1 MNAVGLRLRTL
12 ASPLSD
18 PSLRRLWYARLV
30 SEGGD
35 WAARLALGLLVFAQ
49 TGSPLAT
56 TTVTAVSLLPH
67 LGIGQ
72 VLGTLADRF
81 PHRSVMIGAELWR
94 GVIYLVLAFTH
105 LPVPAILAL
114 AFVAGLADP
123 PFLAATS
130 AALPLL
136 AGDRYMLV
144 LTLWTSTHQAMTLVG
159 FAAGGLLVAATSPSL
174 ALALNA
180 ASFLVSI
187 VFIAGSRPTRSS
199 ETSERK
205 PLIRPAVRAL
215 TSDRL
220 IMVSAGA
227 VTIAAVLGVT
237 VESLMV
243 AYAAHLGYGARGAGL
258 LATIPPIA
266 ALLTALLIRSD
277 GAHVQLVRRVCWTVT
292 GMSAVAF
299 TAFILDSP
307 MPVIA
312 VAFLAAGALDVM
324 TVPAGAVIGQRLP
337 QGSRG
342 TAFSFLEG
350 ALGTAQVL
358 GALLAGA
365 LATAMSVAHASAI
378 LALPALAF
386 GVLGLLVIRRPA
398 RGEAAARPEAAPAPA
413 VPALPAAP
421 AVPSVAAV
429 PTARAVPVE
438 PGRLPVA
445 AAD

>member
-1 MNAVGLRLRTL
+1 MRTLGRRFRTL

-18 PSLRRLWYARLV
+18 VSLRRLWFARLV

-81 PHRSVMIGAELWR
+81 PHRSVMVGAELWR
-94 GVIYLVLAFTH
+94 GTIYLVLAFTH

-123 PFLAATS
+123 PFLAANS

-136 AGDRYMLV
+136 AGDRYMIV
-144 LTLWTSTHQAMTLVG
+144 LTLWTSTRQAMTLIG
-159 FAAGGLLVAATSPSL
+159 FAAGGLLIAATTPSL

-187 VFIAGSRPTRSS
+187 FFIARTRPTRSS
-199 ETSERK
+199 APEDRQ

-243 AYAAHLGYGARGAGL
+243 AYAAHLGYGATGAGL

-266 ALLTALLIRSD
+266 ALLTALMVSSD
-277 GAHVQLVRRVCWTVT
+277 GAHAQLVRRVCWMVT
-292 GMSAVAF
+292 GMSLVAF
-299 TAFILDSP
+299 TAFVLDTP
-307 MPVIA
+307 MPFVA

-337 QGSRG
+337 QASRG

-365 LATAMSVAHASAI
+365 LATAMSVAHASAL
-378 LALPALAF
+378 LALPALAV
-386 GVLGLLVIRRPA
+386 GVAGLVAVRRPSQDT
-398 RGEAAARPEAAPAPA
+398 PAP
-413 VPALPAAP
+413 V
-421 AVPSVAAV
+421 AVPSPADHDHENRPAAV
-429 PTARAVPVE
+429 VAVP
-438 PGRLPVA
+438 PSGHGGDSSALI
-445 AAD
+445 AADAPRAS

>member
-1 MNAVGLRLRTL
+1 MRAFGQRLRLL

-18 PSLRRLWYARLV
+18 VSLRRLWFARLV

-72 VLGTLADRF
+72 LLGTLADRF
-81 PHRSVMIGAELWR
+81 PHRWVMVGAELWR
-94 GVIYLVLAFTH
+94 GVIYLVLAFVH

-123 PFLAATS
+123 PFLAANS

-136 AGDRYMLV
+136 SGDRYVLV
-144 LTLWTSTHQAMTLVG
+144 LTLWTSTRQAMTLIG
-159 FAAGGLLVAATSPSL
+159 FAAGGFLIAATSPSL

-180 ASFLVSI
+180 GSFLLSI
-187 VFIAGSRPTRSS
+187 VFIAGTRSTRSS
-199 ETSERK
+199 ETSERR
-205 PLIRPAVRAL
+205 PLIRPAIHAL

-220 IMVSAGA
+220 IIVSAGA
-227 VTIAAVLGVT
+227 VTIGAVLGVT

-243 AYAAHLGYGARGAGL
+243 AYAAHLGYGATGAGL
-258 LATIPPIA
+258 LATIPPVA
-266 ALLTALLIRSD
+266 ALLTALLISSE
-277 GAHVQLVRRVCWTVT
+277 GTHAQLVRRVCATVAMM
-292 GMSAVAF
+292 GAVAF
-299 TAFILDSP
+299 AVFSLDAP
-307 MPVIA
+307 MPVVT

-337 QGSRG
+337 QASRG

-350 ALGTAQVL
+350 ALGGAQVL

-365 LATAMSVAHASAI
+365 LATAISVAYASAV
-378 LALPALAF
+378 LALPALVF
-386 GVLGLLVIRRPA
+386 GLLGLLLVRRAP
-398 RGEAAARPEAAPAPA
+398 RDQPTAAAGAPAAGGGPS
-413 VPALPAAP
+413 VPGLLPAA
-421 AVPSVAAV
+421 VG
-429 PTARAVPVE
+429 E
-438 PGRLPVA
+438 
-445 AAD
+445 

>member
-1 MNAVGLRLRTL
+1 VGALGRRFATL

-18 PSLRRLWYARLV
+18 TSLRRLWFARLV

-72 VLGTLADRF
+72 LLGTLADRF

-94 GVIYLVLAFTH
+94 GTLYLILAFTH

-123 PFLAATS
+123 PFLAANS

-144 LTLWTSTHQAMTLVG
+144 LTLWTSTRQAMTLIG
-159 FAAGGLLVAATSPSL
+159 FAAGGLLIAVTSPSL
-174 ALALNA
+174 ALGLNA

-187 VFIAGSRPTRSS
+187 VFITGTRPTRSC
-199 ETSERK
+199 EPEDRQ

-220 IMVSAGA
+220 ILVSAGA

-243 AYAAHLGYGARGAGL
+243 AYAAHLGYGARGTGL

-266 ALLTALLIRSD
+266 ALITALLVKSD
-277 GAHVQLVRRVCWTVT
+277 GAHAQLVRRVCWLVT
-292 GMSAVAF
+292 AMSAVAF
-299 TAFILDSP
+299 TAFVLDTP
-307 MPVIA
+307 MPFVA

-337 QGSRG
+337 QASRG

-350 ALGTAQVL
+350 ALGTAQVV

-365 LATAMSVAHASAI
+365 LATAMSVAYASAI
-378 LALPALAF
+378 LALPALAV
-386 GVLGLLVIRRPA
+386 GIAGLLAVRRPA
-398 RGEAAARPEAAPAPA
+398 TVPPE
-413 VPALPAAP
+413 V
-421 AVPSVAAV
+421 SVAPVLLPIAAV
-429 PTARAVPVE
+429 
-438 PGRLPVA
+438 
-445 AAD
+445 D

>member
-1 MNAVGLRLRTL
+1 MRTLGRRICTL

-18 PSLRRLWYARLV
+18 VSLRRLWFARLV

-72 VLGTLADRF
+72 LLGTLADRF
-81 PHRSVMIGAELWR
+81 PHRSVMVGAELWR
-94 GVIYLVLAFTH
+94 GTIYLVLAFTH

-123 PFLAATS
+123 PFLAANG

-136 AGDRYMLV
+136 SGDRYMVV
-144 LTLWTSTHQAMTLVG
+144 LTLWTSTRQAMTLVG
-159 FAAGGLLVAATSPSL
+159 FAAGGFLVAATSPSV

-180 ASFLVSI
+180 ASFLASI
-187 VFIAGSRPTRSS
+187 VFIAGIRPTRSS
-199 ETSERK
+199 EPEDRQ

-243 AYAAHLGYGARGAGL
+243 AYASHLGYGARGAGL
-258 LATIPPIA
+258 LATIPPVA
-266 ALLTALLIRSD
+266 ALLTALLMSSD
-277 GAHVQLVRRVCWTVT
+277 GAHWQLVRRVCRLVA
-292 GMSAVAF
+292 GMSTVAF
-299 TAFILDSP
+299 TAFVLDSP
-307 MPVIA
+307 MPFIA

-337 QGSRG
+337 QASRG

-350 ALGTAQVL
+350 ALGSAQVL

-378 LALPALAF
+378 LALPALAV
-386 GVLGLLVIRRPA
+386 GVAGLLVIRRPA
-398 RGEAAARPEAAPAPA
+398 SE
-413 VPALPAAP
+413 PAAP
-421 AVPSVAAV
+421 SLPDL
-429 PTARAVPVE
+429 
-438 PGRLPVA
+438 LPVVA
-445 AAD
+445 TDRP

>member
-1 MNAVGLRLRTL
+1 MGTLGRRICTL

-18 PSLRRLWYARLV
+18 VSLRRLWFARLV

-72 VLGTLADRF
+72 LLGTLADRF
-81 PHRSVMIGAELWR
+81 PHRSVMVGAELWR
-94 GVIYLVLAFTH
+94 GTVYLVLAFTH

-123 PFLAATS
+123 PFLAANG

-136 AGDRYMLV
+136 SGDRYMVV
-144 LTLWTSTHQAMTLVG
+144 LTLWTSTRQAMTLVG
-159 FAAGGLLVAATSPSL
+159 FAAGGFLVAATSPSL

-180 ASFLVSI
+180 ASFLASI
-187 VFIAGSRPTRSS
+187 VFIAGIRPTRSS
-199 ETSERK
+199 EPEDRQ

-220 IMVSAGA
+220 IVVSAGA

-243 AYAAHLGYGARGAGL
+243 AYASHLGYGARGAGL

-266 ALLTALLIRSD
+266 ALLTALLMSSD
-277 GAHVQLVRRVCWTVT
+277 GAHWQLVRRVCWLVT
-292 GMSAVAF
+292 GLSTVAF
-299 TAFILDSP
+299 TAFVLDSP
-307 MPVIA
+307 MPFIA

-337 QGSRG
+337 QASRG

-350 ALGTAQVL
+350 ALGSAQVL

-365 LATAMSVAHASAI
+365 LATTMSVAHASAI
-378 LALPALAF
+378 LALPALAV
-386 GVLGLLVIRRPA
+386 GVAGLLVVRRPA
-398 RGEAAARPEAAPAPA
+398 SE
-413 VPALPAAP
+413 PAAP
-421 AVPSVAAV
+421 SLPDLRPVVATDR
-429 PTARAVPVE
+429 P
-438 PGRLPVA
+438 
-445 AAD
+445 

>member
-1 MNAVGLRLRTL
+1 MRAFGQRLRLL

-18 PSLRRLWYARLV
+18 TSLRRLWLARLV

-72 VLGTLADRF
+72 LLGTLADRF
-81 PHRSVMIGAELWR
+81 PHRTVMVGAEVWR
-94 GVIYLVLAFTH
+94 GVIYLVLAVAH

-123 PFLAATS
+123 PFLAANS

-136 AGDRYMLV
+136 SGDRYVLV
-144 LTLWTSTHQAMTLVG
+144 LTLWTSTRQAMTLIG
-159 FAAGGLLVAATSPSL
+159 FAAGGVLIAATSPSL

-180 ASFLVSI
+180 GSFLLSI
-187 VFIAGSRPTRSS
+187 VFIAGSRPTRSN
-199 ETSERK
+199 ETSERR
-205 PLIRPAVRAL
+205 PLIRPAIRAL

-220 IMVSAGA
+220 IVVSAGA
-227 VTIAAVLGVT
+227 VTIGAVLGVT

-243 AYAAHLGYGARGAGL
+243 AYAAHLGYGATGAGL
-258 LATIPPIA
+258 LATIPPVA
-266 ALLTALLIRSD
+266 ALLTALLISSE
-277 GAHVQLVRRVCWTVT
+277 GTHAQLVRRVCATVAAM
-292 GMSAVAF
+292 GAVACA
-299 TAFILDSP
+299 AFALDAP
-307 MPVIA
+307 MPVVAI
-312 VAFLAAGALDVM
+312 AFLAAGALDVM

-337 QGSRG
+337 QASRG

-350 ALGTAQVL
+350 ALGGAQVL

-365 LATAMSVAHASAI
+365 LATAMSVAYASAI
-378 LALPALAF
+378 LALPALLF
-386 GVLGLLVIRRPA
+386 GLIGLLLVRRAPRA
-398 RGEAAARPEAAPAPA
+398 RPVAVASAPAAAGATS
-413 VPALPAAP
+413 VPDLLPAA
-421 AVPSVAAV
+421 AG
-429 PTARAVPVE
+429 E
-438 PGRLPVA
+438 
-445 AAD
+445 

>member
-1 MNAVGLRLRTL
+1 MANGDGMDAIGRRMRTL

-18 PSLRRLWYARLV
+18 PSLRRLWFARLI
-30 SEGGD
+30 SEAGD

-72 VLGTLADRF
+72 LLGTLADRF
-81 PHRSVMIGAELWR
+81 PHRSVMIGAEVWR
-94 GVIYLVLAFTH
+94 GTLYLVLAFSH
-105 LPVPAILAL
+105 LPVPAVLAL

-123 PFLAATS
+123 PFLAANS

-136 AGDRYMLV
+136 AGERYVLV
-144 LTLWTSTHQAMTLVG
+144 LTLWSSTRQAMTLVG
-159 FAAGGLLVAATSPSL
+159 FAAGGFLVAATSPSM

-199 ETSERK
+199 EPENRQ
-205 PLIRPAVRAL
+205 PLIRPALRAL

-220 IMVSAGA
+220 IVVSAAA
-227 VTIAAVLGVT
+227 VTISAVLAVT

-243 AYAAHLGYGARGAGL
+243 AYAAHLGFGARGAGL
-258 LATIPPIA
+258 LATIPPVA
-266 ALLTALLIRSD
+266 ALVTALLVSGEGTHAR
-277 GAHVQLVRRVCWTVT
+277 LVRRVCWLVAA
-292 GMSAVAF
+292 MSAVAF
-299 TAFILDSP
+299 TVFVLDAP
-307 MPVIA
+307 MPFVA
-312 VAFLAAGALDVM
+312 VGFLAAGALDVM

-337 QGSRG
+337 QASRG

-350 ALGTAQVL
+350 ALGAAQVV
-358 GALLAGA
+358 GSLLAGA

-378 LALPALAF
+378 LALPALVIGA
-386 GVLGLLVIRRPA
+386 LGLFVVRRPQA
-398 RGEAAARPEAAPAPA
+398 DV
-413 VPALPAAP
+413 VPLALPARPDLLP
-421 AVPSVAAV
+421 A
-429 PTARAVPVE
+429 
-438 PGRLPVA
+438 A

>member
-1 MNAVGLRLRTL
+1 MANGESMDALGSRIRTL

-18 PSLRRLWYARLV
+18 PSLRRLWFARLV

-35 WAARLALGLLVFAQ
+35 WAARLALGLLVFAR

-56 TTVTAVSLLPH
+56 TAVTAVSLLPH

-72 VLGTLADRF
+72 LLGTLADRF

-94 GVIYLVLAFTH
+94 GTLYLFLAFSH

-123 PFLAATS
+123 PFLAANS

-136 AGDRYMLV
+136 AGDRYLLV
-144 LTLWTSTHQAMTLVG
+144 LTLWSSTRQAMTLVG
-159 FAAGGLLVAATSPSL
+159 FAAGGFLVAATSPSL

-199 ETSERK
+199 ESEDRQ

-220 IMVSAGA
+220 IMVSAAA

-243 AYAAHLGYGARGAGL
+243 AYAAHLGFGARGAGL
-258 LATIPPIA
+258 LATIPPLA
-266 ALLTALLIRSD
+266 ALVTALLVSAD
-277 GAHVQLVRRVCWTVT
+277 GAHAQLVRRVCWLVAA
-292 GMSAVAF
+292 MSAVAF
-299 TAFILDSP
+299 TVFVLDAP
-307 MPVIA
+307 MPF
-312 VAFLAAGALDVM
+312 VAIGFLAAGALDVM

-337 QGSRG
+337 QASRG

-350 ALGTAQVL
+350 ALGAAQVL
-358 GALLAGA
+358 GSVLAGT

-378 LALPALAF
+378 LALPALAI
-386 GVLGLLVIRRPA
+386 GALGLVVVRRPRA
-398 RGEAAARPEAAPAPA
+398 EIVPLAPPVRPDM
-413 VPALPAAP
+413 LPAA
-421 AVPSVAAV
+421 
-429 PTARAVPVE
+429 
-438 PGRLPVA
+438 

>member
-1 MNAVGLRLRTL
+1 VGALGRRFATL

-18 PSLRRLWYARLV
+18 SSLRRLWFARLI

-49 TGSPLAT
+49 THSPLAT

-81 PHRSVMIGAELWR
+81 PHRSVMIGAEIWR
-94 GVIYLVLAFTH
+94 GTLYLVLAFTH

-123 PFLAATS
+123 PFLAANS

-136 AGDRYMLV
+136 AGERYLLV
-144 LTLWTSTHQAMTLVG
+144 LTLWTSTRQAMTLIG
-159 FAAGGLLVAATSPSL
+159 FAAGGFLIAATSPSL

-187 VFIAGSRPTRSS
+187 VFIAGIRPTRSC
-199 ETSERK
+199 EAEDRQ
-205 PLIRPAVRAL
+205 PLIRPALRAL

-220 IMVSAGA
+220 ILVSAGA

-243 AYAAHLGYGARGAGL
+243 AYAAHLGYGAKGAGL
-258 LATIPPIA
+258 LATIPPVA
-266 ALLTALLIRSD
+266 ALITALLVRSD
-277 GAHVQLVRRVCWTVT
+277 GAHAHLVRRVCWLVT
-292 GMSAVAF
+292 GMSAIAF
-299 TAFILDSP
+299 TAFMLDTP
-307 MPVIA
+307 MPFIA

-337 QGSRG
+337 QASRG

-350 ALGTAQVL
+350 ALGTAQVV

-378 LALPALAF
+378 LALPAVTI
-386 GVLGLLVIRRPA
+386 GVVGLLVVPRPV
-398 RGEAAARPEAAPAPA
+398 AAPA
-413 VPALPAAP
+413 ALAAP
-421 AVPSVAAV
+421 AVLQPAVAV
-429 PTARAVPVE
+429 
-438 PGRLPVA
+438 
-445 AAD
+445 D

>member
-1 MNAVGLRLRTL
+1 MGTLGRRICTL

-18 PSLRRLWYARLV
+18 VSLRRLWFARLV

-72 VLGTLADRF
+72 LLGTLADRF
-81 PHRSVMIGAELWR
+81 PHRSVMVGAELWR
-94 GVIYLVLAFTH
+94 GTVYLVLAFTH

-123 PFLAATS
+123 PFLAANG

-136 AGDRYMLV
+136 SGDRYMVV
-144 LTLWTSTHQAMTLVG
+144 LTLWTSTRQAMTLVG
-159 FAAGGLLVAATSPSL
+159 FAAGGFLVAATSPSL

-180 ASFLVSI
+180 ASFLASI
-187 VFIAGSRPTRSS
+187 VFIAGIRPTRSS
-199 ETSERK
+199 EPEDRQ

-220 IMVSAGA
+220 IVVSAGA

-243 AYAAHLGYGARGAGL
+243 AYASHLGYGARGAGL
-258 LATIPPIA
+258 LATIPPVA
-266 ALLTALLIRSD
+266 ALLTALLMSSD
-277 GAHVQLVRRVCWTVT
+277 GAHWQLVRRVCWLVT
-292 GMSAVAF
+292 GLSTVAF
-299 TAFILDSP
+299 TAFVLDSP
-307 MPVIA
+307 MPFIA

-337 QGSRG
+337 QASRG

-350 ALGTAQVL
+350 ALGSAQVL
-358 GALLAGA
+358 GALLAGV
-365 LATAMSVAHASAI
+365 LATTMSVAHASAI
-378 LALPALAF
+378 LALPALAV
-386 GVLGLLVIRRPA
+386 GVAGLLVVRRPA
-398 RGEAAARPEAAPAPA
+398 SE
-413 VPALPAAP
+413 PAAP
-421 AVPSVAAV
+421 SLPDLRPVVATDR
-429 PTARAVPVE
+429 P
-438 PGRLPVA
+438 
-445 AAD
+445 